1 MKKML
6 TIILMILAV
15 VVLTSACA
23 GNQAT
28 ANSGSHNI
36 NVSVEKKKK
45 TDDGNK
51 SGKKFASYL
60 TNIDEDAEEYIAD
73 FDLHQYLLDSG
84 AISIDRVS
92 TGFDEEIS
100 IVARYPNDIIVDYK
114 FEMPSGRQYGYLYY
128 VIVNVAEK
136 GYNLANLYGTTAD
149 EGPET
154 GVLSEWFHSFS
165 MLDPSVSTNN
175 DPSYSQYVEKFYTVK
190 PDDIFY
196 VETKDGK
203 RRPLVVQD
211 YFDKGFRTSI
221 LPYIQLKDP
230 SYRKDPMEGKL
241 DGDTKYEYD

>member
-1 MKKML
+1 MKKTLISLML
-6 TIILMILAV
+6 LAAV
-15 VVLTSACA
+15 FTSACA
-23 GNQAT
+23 KEQVAGQGTQSVQNVKV
-28 ANSGSHNI
+28 ANN
-36 NVSVEKKKK
+36 KKG
-45 TDDGNK
+45 D
-51 SGKKFASYL
+51 FASTYL
-60 TNIDEDAEEYIAD
+60 SNIDKDAEEYVAD

-100 IVARYPNDIIVDYK
+100 IVARYPNDIIVNYD
-114 FEMPSGRQYGYLYY
+114 FEIPSGRQYGYLYY
-128 VIVNVAEK
+128 MVVNVAEK
-136 GYNLANLYGTTAD
+136 GYNLANLYGATAD

-165 MLDPSVSTNN
+165 MLDPSVSTN
-175 DPSYSQYVEKFYTVK
+175 DPSYSQDVEKFYTVK

-196 VETKDGK
+196 IETKDGK
-203 RRPLVVQD
+203 RKPLVVQD

-241 DGDTKYEYD
+241 DGKTKYEYD

>member
-1 MKKML
+1 MKKTLISLML
-6 TIILMILAV
+6 LAAV
-15 VVLTSACA
+15 FTSACA
-23 GNQAT
+23 KEQVAGQGAQSVQNVKV
-28 ANSGSHNI
+28 ANN
-36 NVSVEKKKK
+36 KKG
-45 TDDGNK
+45 D
-51 SGKKFASYL
+51 FASTYL
-60 TNIDEDAEEYIAD
+60 SNIDKDAEEYVAD

-100 IVARYPNDIIVDYK
+100 IVARYPNDIIVNYD
-114 FEMPSGRQYGYLYY
+114 FEIPSGRQYDYLYY
-128 VIVNVAEK
+128 MVVNVAEK
-136 GYNLANLYGTTAD
+136 GYNLANLYGATAD

-165 MLDPSVSTNN
+165 MLDPSVSTN
-175 DPSYSQYVEKFYTVK
+175 DPSYSQDVEKFYTVK

-196 VETKDGK
+196 IETKDGK
-203 RRPLVVQD
+203 RKPLVVQD

-241 DGDTKYEYD
+241 DGKTKYEYD

>member
-1 MKKML
+1 MKKTLISLML
-6 TIILMILAV
+6 LAAV
-15 VVLTSACA
+15 FTSACA
-23 GNQAT
+23 KEQVAGQGAQSVQNVKV
-28 ANSGSHNI
+28 ANN
-36 NVSVEKKKK
+36 KKG
-45 TDDGNK
+45 D
-51 SGKKFASYL
+51 FASTYL
-60 TNIDEDAEEYIAD
+60 SNIDKDAEEYVAD

-100 IVARYPNDIIVDYK
+100 IVARYPNDIIVNYD
-114 FEMPSGRQYGYLYY
+114 FEIPSGRQYGYLYY
-128 VIVNVAEK
+128 MVVNVAEK
-136 GYNLANLYGTTAD
+136 GYNLANLYGATAD

-165 MLDPSVSTNN
+165 MLDPSVSTN

-203 RRPLVVQD
+203 RKPLVVQD
-211 YFDKGFRTSI
+211 YFDKGFKTSI

-241 DGDTKYEYD
+241 DGKTKYEYD

>member
-1 MKKML
+1 MKKTLISLML
-6 TIILMILAV
+6 LAAV
-15 VVLTSACA
+15 FTSECA
-23 GNQAT
+23 KEQVAGQGAQSVQNVKV
-28 ANSGSHNI
+28 ANN
-36 NVSVEKKKK
+36 KKG
-45 TDDGNK
+45 D
-51 SGKKFASYL
+51 FASTYL
-60 TNIDEDAEEYIAD
+60 SNIDKDAEEYVAD

-100 IVARYPNDIIVDYK
+100 IVARYPNDIIVNYD
-114 FEMPSGRQYGYLYY
+114 FEIPSGRQYGYLYY
-128 VIVNVAEK
+128 MVVNVAEK
-136 GYNLANLYGTTAD
+136 GYNLANLYGATAD

-165 MLDPSVSTNN
+165 MLDPSVSTN
-175 DPSYSQYVEKFYTVK
+175 DPSYSQDVEKFYTVK

-196 VETKDGK
+196 IETKDGK
-203 RRPLVVQD
+203 RKPLVVQD

-241 DGDTKYEYD
+241 DGKTKYEYD

>member
-1 MKKML
+1 MKRL
-6 TIILMILAV
+6 LSILLLAAV
-15 VVLTSACA
+15 FFTSACS
-23 GNQAT
+23 GNQA
-28 ANSGSHNI
+28 ANQSAQ
-36 NVSVEKKKK
+36 NVQNVKAVSSKKA
-45 TDDGNK
+45 D
-51 SGKKFASYL
+51 FASTYL
-60 TNIDEDAEEYIAD
+60 SNIDKDAEMYIAD

-100 IVARYPNDIIVDYK
+100 IIARYPNDIIVYYK
-114 FEMPSGRQYGYLYY
+114 FEIPDGQSSQYGYLYY
-128 VIVNVAEK
+128 FIVSVAQK
-136 GYNLANLYGTTAD
+136 GYNLASLYSATAD

-154 GVLSEWFHSFS
+154 GVLSDWIHTFS

-175 DPSYSQYVEKFYTVK
+175 DPAYSQYVEKFYTVK

-196 VETKDGK
+196 IETKDGK

-211 YFDKGFRTSI
+211 YFDKGFKTSI

-241 DGDTKYEYD
+241 DGNTRYAYD

>member
-1 MKKML
+1 MKKTLISLML
-6 TIILMILAV
+6 LAAV
-15 VVLTSACA
+15 FTSACA
-23 GNQAT
+23 KEQVAGQGAQSVQNVKV
-28 ANSGSHNI
+28 ANN
-36 NVSVEKKKK
+36 KKG
-45 TDDGNK
+45 D
-51 SGKKFASYL
+51 FASTYL
-60 TNIDEDAEEYIAD
+60 SNIDKDAEEYVAD

-100 IVARYPNDIIVDYK
+100 IVARYPNDIIVNYD
-114 FEMPSGRQYGYLYY
+114 FEIPSGRQYGYLYY
-128 VIVNVAEK
+128 MVVNVAEK
-136 GYNLANLYGTTAD
+136 GYNLANLYGATAD

-165 MLDPSVSTNN
+165 MLDPSVSTN
-175 DPSYSQYVEKFYTVK
+175 DPSYSQDVEKFYTVK

-196 VETKDGK
+196 IETKDGK
-203 RRPLVVQD
+203 RKPLVVQD

-241 DGDTKYEYD
+241 DGETKYEYD

>member
-1 MKKML
+1 MKKTLISLML
-6 TIILMILAV
+6 LAAV
-15 VVLTSACA
+15 FTSACA
-23 GNQAT
+23 KEQVAGQGAQSVQNVKV
-28 ANSGSHNI
+28 ANN
-36 NVSVEKKKK
+36 KKG
-45 TDDGNK
+45 D
-51 SGKKFASYL
+51 FASTYL
-60 TNIDEDAEEYIAD
+60 SNIDKDAEEYVAD

-100 IVARYPNDIIVDYK
+100 IVARYPNDIIVNYD
-114 FEMPSGRQYGYLYY
+114 FEIPSGRQYGYLYY
-128 VIVNVAEK
+128 MVVNVAEK
-136 GYNLANLYGTTAD
+136 GYNLANLYGATAD

-165 MLDPSVSTNN
+165 MLDPSVSTN
-175 DPSYSQYVEKFYTVK
+175 DPSYSQDVEKFYTVK

-203 RRPLVVQD
+203 RKPLVVQD
-211 YFDKGFRTSI
+211 YFDKGFKTSI

-241 DGDTKYEYD
+241 DGKTKYEYD

>member
-1 MKKML
+1 ML
-6 TIILMILAV
+6 LAAV
-15 VVLTSACA
+15 FTSACA
-23 GNQAT
+23 KEQVAGQGAQSVQNVKV
-28 ANSGSHNI
+28 ANN
-36 NVSVEKKKK
+36 KKG
-45 TDDGNK
+45 D
-51 SGKKFASYL
+51 FASTYL
-60 TNIDEDAEEYIAD
+60 SNIDKDAEEYVAD

-100 IVARYPNDIIVDYK
+100 IVARYPNDIIVNYD
-114 FEMPSGRQYGYLYY
+114 FEIPSGRQYGYLYY
-128 VIVNVAEK
+128 MVVNVAEK
-136 GYNLANLYGTTAD
+136 GYNLANLYGATAD

-165 MLDPSVSTNN
+165 MLDPSVSTN
-175 DPSYSQYVEKFYTVK
+175 DPSYSQDVEKFYTVK

-196 VETKDGK
+196 IETKDGK
-203 RRPLVVQD
+203 RKPLVVQD

-241 DGDTKYEYD
+241 DGKTKYEYD

>member
-1 MKKML
+1 MKKTLISLML
-6 TIILMILAV
+6 LAAV
-15 VVLTSACA
+15 FTSACA
-23 GNQAT
+23 KEQVAGQGAQSVQNVKV
-28 ANSGSHNI
+28 ANN
-36 NVSVEKKKK
+36 KKG
-45 TDDGNK
+45 D
-51 SGKKFASYL
+51 FASTYL
-60 TNIDEDAEEYIAD
+60 SNIDKDAEEYVAD

-100 IVARYPNDIIVDYK
+100 IVARYPNDIIVNYD
-114 FEMPSGRQYGYLYY
+114 FEIPSGRQYGYLYY
-128 VIVNVAEK
+128 MVVNVAEK
-136 GYNLANLYGTTAD
+136 GYDLANLYGATAD

-165 MLDPSVSTNN
+165 MLDPSVSTN
-175 DPSYSQYVEKFYTVK
+175 DPSYSQDVEKFYTVK

-196 VETKDGK
+196 IETKDGK
-203 RRPLVVQD
+203 RKPLVVQD

-241 DGDTKYEYD
+241 DGKTKYEYD

>member
-1 MKKML
+1 MKKIIITML
-6 TIILMILAV
+6 LLAA
-15 VVLTSACA
+15 VLFTSACA
-23 GNQAT
+23 KEQA
-28 ANSGSHNI
+28 AGQSAQSVQ
-36 NVSVEKKKK
+36 NVKAV
-45 TDDGNK
+45 
-51 SGKKFASYL
+51 SGKKDAFASTYL
-60 TNIDEDAEEYIAD
+60 TNIDKDAEEYVAD

-136 GYNLANLYGTTAD
+136 GYNLANLYSTTAD

-175 DPSYSQYVEKFYTVK
+175 DPAYSQYVEKFYTVK

>member
-1 MKKML
+1 MKKTLISLML
-6 TIILMILAV
+6 LAAV
-15 VVLTSACA
+15 FTSACA
-23 GNQAT
+23 KEQVAGQGAQSVQNVKV
-28 ANSGSHNI
+28 ANN
-36 NVSVEKKKK
+36 KKG
-45 TDDGNK
+45 D
-51 SGKKFASYL
+51 FASTYL
-60 TNIDEDAEEYIAD
+60 SNIDKDAEEYVAD

-100 IVARYPNDIIVDYK
+100 IVARYPNDIIVNYD
-114 FEMPSGRQYGYLYY
+114 FEIPSGRQYGYLYY
-128 VIVNVAEK
+128 MVVNVAEK
-136 GYNLANLYGTTAD
+136 GYNLTNLYGATAD

-165 MLDPSVSTNN
+165 MLDPSVSTN
-175 DPSYSQYVEKFYTVK
+175 DPSYSQDVEKFYTVK

-196 VETKDGK
+196 IETKDGK
-203 RRPLVVQD
+203 RKPLVVQD

-241 DGDTKYEYD
+241 DGKTKYEYD

>member
-1 MKKML
+1 MKKTLISLML
-6 TIILMILAV
+6 LAAV
-15 VVLTSACA
+15 FTSACA
-23 GNQAT
+23 KEQVAGQGAQSVQNVKV
-28 ANSGSHNI
+28 ANN
-36 NVSVEKKKK
+36 KKG
-45 TDDGNK
+45 D
-51 SGKKFASYL
+51 FASTYL
-60 TNIDEDAEEYIAD
+60 SNIDKDAEEYVAD

-100 IVARYPNDIIVDYK
+100 IVARYPNDIIVNYD
-114 FEMPSGRQYGYLYY
+114 FEIPSGRQYGYLYY
-128 VIVNVAEK
+128 MVVNVAEK
-136 GYNLANLYGTTAD
+136 GYNLANLYGATAD

-165 MLDPSVSTNN
+165 MLDPSVSTN
-175 DPSYSQYVEKFYTVK
+175 DPSYSQDVEKFYTVK

-196 VETKDGK
+196 IETKDGK
-203 RRPLVVQD
+203 RKPLVVQD

-241 DGDTKYEYD
+241 DGKTKYEYD

>member
-1 MKKML
+1 MKKTLISLML
-6 TIILMILAV
+6 LAAV
-15 VVLTSACA
+15 FTSACA
-23 GNQAT
+23 KEQVAGQGAQSVQNVKV
-28 ANSGSHNI
+28 ANN
-36 NVSVEKKKK
+36 KKG
-45 TDDGNK
+45 D
-51 SGKKFASYL
+51 FASTYL
-60 TNIDEDAEEYIAD
+60 SNIDKDAEEYVAD

-100 IVARYPNDIIVDYK
+100 IVARYPNDIIVNYD
-114 FEMPSGRQYGYLYY
+114 FEIPSGRQYGYLYY
-128 VIVNVAEK
+128 MVVNVAEK
-136 GYNLANLYGTTAD
+136 GYNLANLYGATAD

-165 MLDPSVSTNN
+165 MLDPSVSTN
-175 DPSYSQYVEKFYTVK
+175 DPSYSQDVEKFYTVK

-196 VETKDGK
+196 IETKDRK
-203 RRPLVVQD
+203 RKPLVVQD

-241 DGDTKYEYD
+241 DGKTKYEYD